1 MKLPYAFYQHLV
13 CPCAL
18 LLVLTGSNAL
28 TASPGHVSSLLT
40 LIGEVEEA
48 TASTSLVSGDRL
60 TLGGDGRGPIS
71 AGLSTY
77 PLGMAQVREGEPA
90 VIFIVTGRFSREPG
104 LFAYQWRGVP
114 GAPVLGARSLV
125 TYPADPNVAPPPGV
139 IFQAR
144 NGTVYGFWIL
154 DGALVRTRFDEAKNE
169 FLPLPLSPLPVV
181 GLPGT
186 APTPRTNPDGRAVER
201 VGIREHA
208 DGSLEVL
215 LSVPDPVSYFK
226 EGVLWG
232 GRNVRRAPD
241 FDPFDGRGIWR
252 GGLPGVF
259 LYAGTLPGPEA
270 DVDEITDLRQVS
282 PTQREALFSHGS
294 LSVADLGDGIEQEWI
309 TGSYLGN
316 LYYYRAPSEGG
327 TWPAAHLVRGID
339 GRAVRNDYVWTSP
352 LTVPGASGRVTDL
365 VVGGEGSLNYYR
377 FLHFADDGAP
387 AYAGPL
393 PLLEENALLYTG
405 SLPVLNSVDWDGDGA
420 SDIIVGNSEGRI
432 LFFRN
437 HGTNAAPDFRP
448 GIPLE
453 AGGQIFHVQGGYAS
467 LQGPDEARW
476 GYVSPTVVD
485 WNGNGLPDILSSDK
499 RAVHYLLQNVGTRKA
514 PRLAAAAPLYSDG
527 LDLHGTWRV
536 RPGAAQWGDRM
547 AYVKLDSDDEFRIY
561 WRIDDVNL
569 RDGGKLR
576 MEDGST
582 IGANFIHAGGTGR
595 TKFTLTDWDG
605 DGVMDII
612 ATTPRHGSIP
622 NPQNGLPQSL
632 GLPGAAVLWL
642 RNTGTNEEPKFAF
655 PRLMHFR
662 GDPVFFGQHACSFAL
677 TDLGGPGGP
686 HILVGDE
693 EGRIH
698 FFAREDVSW
707 GNEP

>member
-1 MKLPYAFYQHLV
+1 MKFFHAAFRRLPLRH
-13 CPCAL
+13 CAL
-18 LLVLTGSNAL
+18 LLA
-28 TASPGHVSSLLT
+28 
-40 LIGEVEEA
+40 LIGAAEA
-48 TASTSLVSGDRL
+48 SASTGLVSGERL
-60 TLGGDGRGPIS
+60 ALGGDGRGPLS

-77 PLGMAQVREGEPA
+77 PLGMVQLRDGGPP

-104 LFAYQWRGVP
+104 LFAYEWLGAP
-114 GAPVLGARSLV
+114 GAPVLGARTLV
-125 TYPADPNVAPPPGV
+125 TYPADPKVAPPPGV

-154 DGALVRTRFDEAKNE
+154 DGALVRTRFDESRNE
-169 FLPLPLSPLPVV
+169 FVPLPVPPLPV
-181 GLPGT
+181 GGLPGT

-201 VGIREHA
+201 VGIRERA
-208 DGSLEVL
+208 DGSLAVV
-215 LSVPDPVSYFK
+215 LSVPDPVQYFQD
-226 EGVLWG
+226 GVLWG
-232 GRNVRRAPD
+232 ARNVRRDPG

-270 DVDEITDLRQVS
+270 DVEAITGLRQVS
-282 PTQREALFSHGS
+282 PTRREALFSHGS
-294 LSVADLGDGIEQEWI
+294 LTAADLGDGIGHDWI

-327 TWPAAHLVRGID
+327 TWPAAHLVRGAD

-352 LTVPGASGRVTDL
+352 LAVPGASGRVTDL

-377 FLHFADDGAP
+377 FLRFAGDGAP
-387 AYAGPL
+387 VYAGPL
-393 PLLEENALLYTG
+393 PLLEARALLYTG

-420 SDIIVGNSEGRI
+420 TDIIVGNSEGRI

-448 GIPLE
+448 GVPLL
-453 AGGQIFHVQGGYAS
+453 AGGEMIHIQQGYAA

-476 GYVSPTVVD
+476 GYVSPVVVD
-485 WNGNGLPDILSSDK
+485 WNGNGLPDILSSDA
-499 RAVHYLLQNVGTRKA
+499 RAVHYLFKNVGTRAA
-514 PRLAAAAPLYSDG
+514 PRLAAAAPLYADG

-536 RPGAAQWGDRM
+536 RPGAARWGARM
-547 AYVKLDSDDEFRIY
+547 AYVALDSDDEFRIY

-576 MEDGST
+576 MEDGSA
-582 IGANFIHAGGTGR
+582 ISANFLPAGATGR
-595 TKFTLTDWDG
+595 TKFTLADWDG
-605 DGVMDII
+605 DGVMDILVG
-612 ATTPRHGSIP
+612 TPRHGSVP
-622 NPQNGLPQSL
+622 NPQTGLPQSL

-642 RNTGTNEEPKFAF
+642 RNTGTNDEPKFAF
-655 PRLMHFR
+655 PRVLHFR
-662 GDPVFFGQHACSFAL
+662 GQPIFFGQHACSLAL

-686 HILVGDE
+686 HLLVGDE
-693 EGRIH
+693 EGRVH
-698 FFAREDVSW
+698 FFAREDIFFQ
-707 GNEP
+707 

>member
-1 MKLPYAFYQHLV
+1 MEMRVLAKGGRCLGLV
-13 CPCAL
+13 SVL
-18 LLVLTGSNAL
+18 LL
-28 TASPGHVSSLLT
+28 ASPWTAL
-40 LIGEVEEA
+40 A
-48 TASTSLVSGDRL
+48 TATNLLVSGARL
-60 TLGGDGRGPIS
+60 ALGGDGRGPVS

-77 PLGMAQVREGEPA
+77 PLGMAQLEEGKPP
-90 VIFIVTGRFSREPG
+90 VVFIVTGRFSREPG
-104 LFAYQWRGVP
+104 LFAYEWRGVP
-114 GAPVLGARSLV
+114 GAPVLGRRTLV
-125 TYPADPNVAPPPGV
+125 SYPADPRTAPPPGV
-139 IFQAR
+139 IFQVG

-154 DGALVRTRFDEAKNE
+154 DGALVRTRFDPLTQA
-169 FLPLPLSPLPVV
+169 FLPLPVRPLPLG

-186 APTPRTNPDGRAVER
+186 AQTARTNPDGRAVER
-201 VGIREHA
+201 VGIQERV

-215 LSVPDPVSYFK
+215 ISVPDPVEYFP
-226 EGVLWG
+226 GGLVSG
-232 GRNVRRAPD
+232 GRNVRRDPE
-241 FDPFDGRGIWR
+241 FYPFDGRGIWR

-259 LYAGTLPGPEA
+259 LYAGTLPGPE
-270 DVDEITDLRQVS
+270 VDAEEITDLRQVS

-294 LSVADLGDGIEQEWI
+294 LSAVELGEGGDESAWI
-309 TGSYLGN
+309 TGSYFGN
-316 LYYYRAPSEGG
+316 LYYYRAPAAGG
-327 TWPAAHLVRGID
+327 TWPAAHLVRGAD

-352 LTVPGASGRVTDL
+352 LAVPGKSGRVTDL

-377 FLHFADDGAP
+377 FLHFAADGAP
-387 AYAGPL
+387 VYAGPQ
-393 PLLEENALLYTG
+393 PLLGENALLYTG

-420 SDIIVGNSEGRI
+420 ADLIVGNSEGRI

-448 GIPLE
+448 GVPLE
-453 AGGQIFHVQGGYAS
+453 AGGQLFHVQGGYSS

-485 WNGNGLPDILSSDK
+485 WNGDGLPDIVSSDK

-514 PRLAAAAPLYSDG
+514 PRLAAAAPLYADG

-536 RPGAAQWGDRM
+536 RPGAARWGERM
-547 AYVKLDSDDEFRIY
+547 AYVKLDADDQFRIY

-576 MEDGST
+576 LEDGSP

-595 TKFTLTDWDG
+595 TKFTLTDWDD

-622 NPQNGLPQSL
+622 SPENGLPQSL

-642 RNTGTNEEPKFAF
+642 RNTGTNEQPKFAF
-655 PRLMHFR
+655 PRLLHFR
-662 GDPVFFGQHACSFAL
+662 GEPVFFGQHACSFAL

-686 HILVGDE
+686 HVVVGDE

-698 FFAREDVSW
+698 FFAREGVSW
-707 GNEP
+707 GP

>member
-1 MKLPYAFYQHLV
+1 MEMIEPQTSLWHRLSGFL

-18 LLVLTGSNAL
+18 VLAL
-28 TASPGHVSSLLT
+28 FGPSA
-40 LIGEVEEA
+40 A
-48 TASTSLVSGDRL
+48 AASTTLVSGERL
-60 TLGGDGRGPIS
+60 TLGGDRRGPSS

-77 PLGMAQVREGEPA
+77 PLGMAQLRVGEPP
-90 VIFIVTGRFSREPG
+90 VVFIVTGRFSREPG
-104 LFAYQWRGVP
+104 LFAYEWRGVP
-114 GAPVLGARSLV
+114 GAPVLGARTLV
-125 TYPADPNVAPPPGV
+125 TYPADPRVAPPPGV
-139 IFQAR
+139 VFQAR
-144 NGTVYGFWIL
+144 SGAVYGFWIL
-154 DGALVRTRFDEAKNE
+154 DGALVRTRFDLSKHA
-169 FLPLPLSPLPVV
+169 FLPLPVRPLPLG

-201 VGIREHA
+201 VGIRERD

-215 LSVPDPVSYFK
+215 LSVPDPVEYFQ
-226 EGVLWG
+226 GGLLWG
-232 GRNVRRAPD
+232 GRNVRRDPD

-259 LYAGTLPGPEA
+259 LFAGTLPGPEV
-270 DVDEITDLRQVS
+270 DVEAITDLRQVS

-294 LSVADLGDGIEQEWI
+294 LSSVELADGDAGPEWI
-309 TGSYLGN
+309 TGSYFGN
-316 LYYYRAPSEGG
+316 LYYYRAPTVGG
-327 TWPAAHLVRGID
+327 KWPDAHLVRGAD
-339 GRAVRNDYVWTSP
+339 GRAVRSDYVWTSP
-352 LTVPGASGRVTDL
+352 LAVPGQSGRGTDL

-387 AYAGPL
+387 VYAGPF

-420 SDIIVGNSEGRI
+420 ADLIVGNSEGRI

-453 AGGQIFHVQGGYAS
+453 AGGQPFHVQGGYAS

-476 GYVSPTVVD
+476 GYVNPTVVD
-485 WNGNGLPDILSSDK
+485 WNGNGLPDIVSSDK
-499 RAVHYLLQNVGTRKA
+499 RAVHYLLQNVGTRNA
-514 PRLAAAAPLYSDG
+514 PRLAAPAPLYADG

-536 RPGAAQWGDRM
+536 RPGAAHWGDRM
-547 AYVKLDSDDEFRIY
+547 AYVKLDADDQFRIY

-576 MEDGST
+576 LEDGSP

-622 NPQNGLPQSL
+622 NPQTGLPQSL
-632 GLPGAAVLWL
+632 GLPGAAVMWL
-642 RNTGTNEEPKFAF
+642 RNSGTNAEPKFAF
-655 PRLMHFR
+655 PRLLHFR
-662 GDPVFFGQHACSFAL
+662 GAPIFFGQHACSFAL

-698 FFAREDVSW
+698 FFAREDISW
-707 GNEP
+707 GP